1 MIIFNTVPFLSL
13 SPGLSLLKI
22 SSEDRFISICKTI
35 SKFTPK
41 NSKKRSVH
49 FSKNAHFSGTTT
61 RDNQGT
67 DLEFTQIIYYT
78 FILYNTYKG

>member
-22 SSEDRFISICKTI
+22 SSEGRFISICKTI

-41 NSKKRSVH
+41 NSKKRSVQ
-49 FSKNAHFSGTTT
+49 FLKNARFLRDKYQGQPGDRGKSGD
-61 RDNQGT
+61 R
-67 DLEFTQIIYYT
+67 FRIYHKQQY
-78 FILYNTYKG
+78 